1 MSAHAPEDRRA
12 LLLATLAT
20 VYVVWGSTY
29 LAIRVV
35 VETIPPLLG
44 AGARFLSAGGLLAA
58 LLVARDGW
66 ARLRVTR
73 SEAAGAV
80 AVSAFTL
87 YAAFSL
93 LFLGETEVPSGVAA
107 LLIASVPLWVVVL
120 RLAAGERVSAT
131 MLAAIALG
139 FAGVAVVV
147 LPAAGSAGTPVGW
160 ALAIVTAAICEAIGS
175 VLAQRVRLAAD
186 ALAAAALQM
195 LAAGVATVA
204 TALAVGE
211 GADVEV
217 AELSAASLVAFAY
230 LVGPGSI
237 LGYTAFL
244 WLLQNAPVSTATTY
258 AYVNPVVAVFLGWLV
273 LSEESP

>member
-1 MSAHAPEDRRA
+1 
-12 LLLATLAT
+12 
-20 VYVVWGSTY
+20 
-29 LAIRVV
+29 V
-35 VETIPPLLG
+35 VETIAPLLG

-147 LPAAGSAGTPVGW
+147 LPASGSAGTHVGW
-160 ALAIVTAAICEAIGS
+160 ALVIVAAAICEAIGS
-175 VLAQRVRLAAD
+175 VLAQRVRLPAD
-186 ALAAAALQM
+186 ALAAAALRT
-195 LAAGVATVA
+195 LAAGVA